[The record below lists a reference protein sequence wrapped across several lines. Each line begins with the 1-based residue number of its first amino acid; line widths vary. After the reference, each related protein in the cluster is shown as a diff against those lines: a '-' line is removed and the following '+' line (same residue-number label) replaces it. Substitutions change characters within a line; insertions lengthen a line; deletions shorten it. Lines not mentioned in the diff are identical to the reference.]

1 MKKGRTRRFL
11 SSVCAVFLAFLMIGQ
26 TAMGNAVNS
35 IAATGESASK
45 ELFYGEDWSIKQM
58 MTNIKVDKEVYI
70 IGKDTKVVVS
80 FDIRRAPKADET
92 GTDGTV
98 TFELN
103 TSTGYYSFD
112 SVTLFSKTV
121 NIMDLKAGE
130 NKIEIP
136 AAFASEEEQVRLYI
150 YQSNYDTPT
159 QDEVTFSVQKQSSSG
174 GGDNVPYVNSWSA
187 KEQISNL
194 KVDKSEYLLG
204 SEQTVNVTFNVAKL
218 PSKNSNQL
226 DEELYFIIASS
237 SFDLSEYLDSSS
249 SGGKGFVTGKKIK
262 LSDLKGGT
270 NTVSLKASFENKGA
284 HYLLVVHS
292 TYSYDTELPKV
303 QFTVKAPTDSSGHTI
318 DTKGSVKPQYTVY
331 SPKQAANM
339 KILYTIDDSS
349 SKYHLYLRKGIGIF
363 GYDYD
368 QKYVVAD
375 FMTSQ
380 GDLPGELGKQMSVTL
395 NKSESDFTYKGVY
408 QVVLYNLTKQ
418 KEVGRQKVYIIPEK
432 YVIQRDATKMKDD
445 GTIPFYCD
453 ADIHNMDLDKDQ
465 KFSFQVCFPID
476 YSKYLKQLEE
486 NYNHT
491 DSDFEYTTPESRE
504 NFIDESALTDNYS
517 VSMTV
522 NYTPEGSKNSRKI
535 LKKKLTGMYK
545 AHEVSFTSKEIQK
558 AIFDT
563 TRNDIGYAGV
573 VTVKFTNDNLLDD
586 DYEFIDNQ
594 AVIRFTESFQFGV
607 NKAEKLTKAE
617 ASPATAE
624 LEFGG
629 YAGVAVSDTL
639 GGNIIAD
646 VYDGS
651 NKITSFEGKCAI
663 KSDGTASG
671 TAYWNLQDDNG
682 DYVKAGSYTVKVHT
696 ENNYTVYGDD
706 GSSSEKKIKSEE
718 KTVTL
723 NVKVSNRAL
732 KLSAKVSGPSGGNT
746 AYVEQAKLSLIV
758 KTTVGVSTTVKVTR
772 GKGGVVVSGDFI
784 CARGEKVIFITLDKG
799 DAKVGKYKVI
809 VSAETMDGRKKT
821 AKASFSVKK
830 LPKASIKNA
839 SLKLSNGIGTVSF
852 GVSQLADVKVV
863 VKEGNT
869 VKQTVVDQSYSAG
882 DVKTTFSYGGYKPG
896 NYKVVITTKNSGGSK
911 TITKGFTIKK
921 KPVVVKKP
929 TCSALSVSYVP
940 GKDGDMFKGVFSYT
954 GKGAKVVIDIMYND
968 TEEIVYTYQGV
979 TKYDSGKYTYT
990 WDGYKSNGFRCWP
1003 GKYTYR
1009 VYLVNSAGSTPYL
1022 RQNFEIGEG

>member
-35 IAATGESASK
+35 IAATGESAAK
-45 ELFYGEDWSIKQM
+45 ELFYGDGWSVKQM
-58 MTNIKVDKEVYI
+58 MTNVKLDKSVYVV
-70 IGKDTKVVVS
+70 GKDTKAVVT
-80 FDIRRAPKADET
+80 FDIRRAPQSGEENT
-92 GTDGTV
+92 SGSIS
-98 TFELN
+98 FELCVKP
-103 TSTGYYSFD
+103 TYYSYD
-112 SVTLFSKTV
+112 YVTLFSKEIQ
-121 NIMDLKAGE
+121 IMDLKAGE
-130 NKIEIP
+130 NKVEIP
-136 AAFASEEEQVRLYI
+136 AQFASEEEEACLRI
-150 YQSNYDTPT
+150 YQSNGDYP
-159 QDEVTFSVQKQSSSG
+159 EENYIPFSIQKQSSSG
-174 GGDNVPYVNSWSA
+174 DGGTVGYTGYWVA
-187 KEQISNL
+187 KEQMSGI
-194 KVDKSEYLLG
+194 KTEKSDYKTG
-204 SEQTVNVTFNVAKL
+204 SEQTVNVQFNVAKL
-218 PSKNSNQL
+218 PSKDSGQTTQGL
-226 DEELYFIIASS
+226 HFILGTAAFNIEYYMNGAWNK
-237 SFDLSEYLDSSS
+237 DGLIVDKTITLSE
-249 SGGKGFVTGKKIK
+249 
-262 LSDLKGGT
+262 LKGGA
-270 NTVSLKASFENKGA
+270 NTVPVKARFETKGA
-284 HYLLVVHS
+284 YYLYVVH
-292 TYSYDTELPKV
+292 DQLEGIMVAKV
-303 QFTVKAPTDSSGHTI
+303 QFTVSAPTDSSGHTI
-318 DTKGSVKPQYTVY
+318 DTKGSVRPQYTAY
-331 SPKQAANM
+331 SAKQAATM
-339 KILYTIDDSS
+339 KVFYSIDDSD
-349 SKYHLYLRKGIGIF
+349 SKYHLYIRKGIGITN
-363 GYDYD
+363 YSTD

-380 GDLPGELGKQMSVTL
+380 GDLPAELGKEMSVTL
-395 NKSESDFTYKGVY
+395 NKTENDFSYKGVY
-408 QVVLYNLTKQ
+408 EVVLYNITKQ
-418 KEVGRQKVYIIPEK
+418 KEVGRQKFYVIPEK
-432 YVIQRDATKMKDD
+432 YVIQRDATKMTDD
-445 GTIPFYCD
+445 GKIPFYCD
-453 ADIHNMDLDKDQ
+453 ADIRNMDLDKDQ

-476 YSKYLKQLEE
+476 YSKYLKQLET
-486 NYNHT
+486 NYRKT
-491 DSDFEYTTPESRE
+491 DSDFEYGDSEVKE
-504 NFIDESALTDNYS
+504 DFFEEELTDNYVVNMN
-517 VSMTV
+517 VSYV
-522 NYTPEGSKNSRKI
+522 PEGSKDSRK
-535 LKKKLTGMYK
+535 LYTKKITGLYK
-545 AHEVSFTSKEIQK
+545 AHEISFTSKEIRK

-573 VTVKFTNDNLLDD
+573 VTVKFSNDINIED
-586 DYEFIDNQ
+586 DYQWIENEAI
-594 AVIRFTESFQFGV
+594 IRFTESFKFGV
-607 NKAEKLTKAE
+607 SKAEKMTSAE

-624 LEFGG
+624 LEYGG

-646 VYDGS
+646 VYDGN

-663 KSDGTASG
+663 NSDGTASG
-671 TAYWNLQDDNG
+671 TAYWNLQDNNG
-682 DYVKAGSYTVKVHT
+682 DYIKGGSYTVKVHT
-696 ENNYTVYGDD
+696 ENSYTVFNAD
-706 GSSSEKKIKSEE
+706 GTSTEKKVKSDE
-718 KTVTL
+718 KTVTI
-723 NVKVSNRAL
+723 NVKASNRAL

-772 GKGGVVVSGDFI
+772 GKGGVVTSGDFI

-863 VKEGNT
+863 VKSGNT